1 MSIAVL
7 NQVYD
12 EARRLAVAGSVV
24 ARGDFRL
31 RKLVPPLE
39 QAGAK
44 APVFAKVAEAAN
56 KVIEGPEDASVA
68 NLLELTALVTAV
80 LYTQGE
86 TGMPGDLKP
95 VETINLGGELTQTSA
110 RLLKPLL
117 EALKST
123 GSGRL
128 ELVKEAHE
136 RGAFRDLRLITP
148 ALGGLDDPYPEL
160 ADFIAEKVLPLYG
173 KAILPELRRTYDPA
187 GTKGHPRRLKL
198 MHALDPAGTRDL
210 VKQALEGGS
219 KEIKVAA
226 ISCLGA
232 EPEDLQFLVEQAG
245 AKAQDVRG
253 AAYEA
258 LSAIDDPAAVAVLQK
273 AIAGKDLN
281 LAVRSIMSS
290 GRAQPARLT
299 SLLVAEV
306 RKGADELVKQ
316 KDKKKASELAD
327 RLTDLI
333 RALPNEE
340 NPDANRVTLDLFVRR
355 ADLAKV
361 KGATF
366 SGSDVVEA
374 VLEHMEEG
382 PKSLRQ
388 ALARAH
394 ADLDPDQ
401 VHYAVRAGRSSLPA
415 AELYDQFAPHVTAK
429 VDEKKKGKDPARIRR
444 DAVLSVI
451 SDPYISWYWGI
462 HEDEDDGPPL
472 DLRWLDL
479 GVKVRNI
486 GLVHAAR
493 RPGHPG
499 AEKFLQEE
507 FDAQSKTAKR
517 QEQLDDLLSVMIHM
531 NHPKA
536 TDNLLASYEKTIG
549 KASADTF
556 WCHRLIPHLPRASL
570 PKLEAIV
577 PRLKGPEADAFVEAI
592 QELRSRKD

>member
-24 ARGDFRL
+24 AQGDFRL
-31 RKLVPPLE
+31 KKLVGPLE

-56 KVIEGPEDASVA
+56 KVIDGPEDASAA

-86 TGMPGDLKP
+86 TGLPGDLKP
-95 VETINLGGELTQTSA
+95 IETINLGGELAQTSA

-136 RGAFRDLRLITP
+136 RGAFRDLRLIKP

-160 ADFIAEKVLPLYG
+160 ADFISEKVLPLYG
-173 KAILPELRRTYDPA
+173 KAILPELRRTYDQP

-232 EPEDLQFLVEQAG
+232 EPEDLQFLVEQAA

-258 LSAIDDPAAVAVLQK
+258 LAGIDDPAAVAVLQK
-273 AIAGKDLN
+273 AISGKDLN
-281 LAVRSIMSS
+281 LAICSISAS
-290 GRAQPARLT
+290 GQARPARLT
-299 SLLVAEV
+299 ALLVAEV
-306 RKGADELVKQ
+306 RKGADELLKQ
-316 KDKKKASELAD
+316 KDKKKVSDLAD

-333 RALPNEE
+333 RALPDEE
-340 NPDANRVTLDLFVRR
+340 NPDANRITLDLFARR
-355 ADLAKV
+355 AELAKI
-361 KGATF
+361 KGTTY

-374 VLEHMEEG
+374 VLDHMEEG

-388 ALARAH
+388 TLARAH
-394 ADLDPDQ
+394 GELDPDQ
-401 VHYAVRAGRSSLPA
+401 THYAVRAGRTSLPA
-415 AELYDQFAPHVTAK
+415 AELYDVFAPYVTAK
-429 VDEKKKGKDPARIRR
+429 LDEKKKGKDPAKVRR
-444 DAVLSVI
+444 DAVLDVI
-451 SDPYISWYWGI
+451 GDPYISWYWD
-462 HEDEDDGPPL
+462 EEQDEDAGPPL
-472 DLRWLDL
+472 DPRWLDL
-479 GVKVRNI
+479 ALKLRNL
-486 GLVHAAR
+486 GLVYAVR
-493 RPGHPG
+493 RPGHKG
-499 AEKFLQEE
+499 VEKFLQEE
-507 FDAQSKTAKR
+507 FDAQFKKVKQQDA
-517 QEQLDDLLSVMIHM
+517 LDDLLTVMVHLK
-531 NHPKA
+531 HPKA
-536 TDNLLASYEKTIG
+536 ADNLLASYEKTIG
-549 KASADTF
+549 KANQYTYWF
-556 WCHRLIPHLPRASL
+556 HRLIPQLPKDAL
-570 PKLEAIV
+570 PKLEAVV
-577 PRLKGPEADAFVEAI
+577 PRLKGPEADQFVEAI
-592 QELRSRKD
+592 QELRTKKD